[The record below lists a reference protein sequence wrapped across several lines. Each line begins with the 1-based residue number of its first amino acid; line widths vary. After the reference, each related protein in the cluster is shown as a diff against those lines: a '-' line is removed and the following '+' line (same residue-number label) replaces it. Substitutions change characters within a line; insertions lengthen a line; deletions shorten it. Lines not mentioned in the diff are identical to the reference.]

1 MNKHRP
7 CDFGMAIK
15 SKLLEMNQ
23 TQTWLIEEVK
33 KCTGLYVDSSLMFK
47 IIVGERT
54 TPKIV
59 QAIRDILQLPESST
73 N

>member
-47 IIVGERT
+47 IT
-54 TPKIV
+54 TTGT
-59 QAIRDILQLPESST
+59 IRKLAAALGVSVSDIFMG
-73 N
+73 